1 MRAANTGSVVPA
13 TGIVAVL
20 HKRSV
25 TGRGMTVIAVAAG
38 AVTAEGATATAVG
51 SSSSSSV
58 SGRRRCRQQVN
69 MCETVPT
76 ESAIAGGADEV

>member
-13 TGIVAVL
+13 TGIAVVL

-38 AVTAEGATATAVG
+38 AVTAEGATAAVG
-51 SSSSSSV
+51 SSSSV
-58 SGRRRCRQQVN
+58 SGRRRCRQQVD

-76 ESAIAGGADEV
+76 KSAVAGGADEV

>member
-1 MRAANTGSVVPA
+1 MCAANTGSVVPA

-38 AVTAEGATATAVG
+38 AVTAEGATAVG
-51 SSSSSSV
+51 SSSYSSV
-58 SGRRRCRQQVN
+58 SGRRRCRQQVD
-69 MCETVPT
+69 MCETVPA
-76 ESAIAGGADEV
+76 ESAVAGGADEV

>member
-1 MRAANTGSVVPA
+1 MCAANTGSVVPA

-38 AVTAEGATATAVG
+38 TVTAEGATAVG
-51 SSSSSSV
+51 SSSSSV
-58 SGRRRCRQQVN
+58 SGRRRCRQQVD

-76 ESAIAGGADEV
+76 ESAVAGGADEV